1 MKNERVFEMRAINT
15 SEWNVFVEETIND
28 WRNYLSLLMLDD
40 KNRDMLDQATIQLFE
55 AFRHKDF
62 IVDGKAVPISRY
74 LISVAKEE

>member
-1 MKNERVFEMRAINT
+1 MNT
-15 SEWNVFVEETIND
+15 IEF
-28 WRNYLSLLMLDD
+28 MLDD